1 MRTPCDGLAGTT
13 SRSRSAFRRGQTLIR
28 AAHFG
33 AALRL
38 SADHRPSF
46 VQCPRSMREMDRPP
60 GFPIGPEFFFDEV
73 DEVHGRAALGCG

>member
-1 MRTPCDGLAGTT
+1 MTDWLEQRHAHGG
-13 SRSRSAFRRGQTLIR
+13 RSDVDQTLIR

-46 VQCPRSMREMDRPP
+46 VQCPRSVREMDRPT
-60 GFPIGPEFFFDEV
+60 GFPIGLKFFFDEV
-73 DEVHGRAALGCG
+73 DEVHGSAALGCG